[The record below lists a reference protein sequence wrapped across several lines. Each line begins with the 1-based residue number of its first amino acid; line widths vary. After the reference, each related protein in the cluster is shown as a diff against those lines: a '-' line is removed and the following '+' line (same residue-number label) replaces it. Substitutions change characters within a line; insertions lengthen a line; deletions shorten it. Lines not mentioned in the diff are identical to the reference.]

1 MPSSSR
7 RAAPRRS
14 PRAAPRPTGRAALP
28 AGRPLSAPFAAVFAV
43 LTAAEGGYLA
53 SLLRPPEPRWDWI
66 VATPAALAALA
77 LAGGVLVL
85 LGRGRGWLVLAVAAA
100 LSALL
105 LLGVALLFGALGD
118 GGSAGWAL
126 AMLVG
131 PLGAFVLA
139 VRRPIRDWT
148 RPRRRTPSPSA
159 ARPGRAG
166 ARGG

>member
-1 MPSSSR
+1 
-7 RAAPRRS
+7 
-14 PRAAPRPTGRAALP
+14 
-28 AGRPLSAPFAAVFAV
+28 PLSAPFAAVFAV

-53 SLLRPPEPRWDWI
+53 SLLWPPEPRWDWI
-66 VATPAALAALA
+66 VATPAVLAALA

-118 GGSAGWAL
+118 GGSVGWAL
-126 AMLVG
+126 VMLVG

-166 ARGG
+166 ARGR